1 MTSAIPR
8 KFSRWAASLLKQWR
22 LRQTRSPRSS
32 AAGAQ
37 PPQAPL
43 GLEVQEVAALRQ
55 LLQSPQYP
63 HYLALLER
71 VLCTQ
76 LERLVSALPHD
87 QYLFQCGVV
96 YATRRLIELP
106 DQITA
111 KVTELE
117 AHANARNRAAN
128 NARDARGA
136 AFLNT
141 PWWDAYVR
149 DSLAASG
156 ERNGGNAAADLGALG

>member
-8 KFSRWAASLLKQWR
+8 KFSRWAASLLRQWR
-22 LRQTRSPRSS
+22 LRQTRSRPLQGQE
-32 AAGAQ
+32 A
-37 PPQAPL
+37 PPEHPWGLQA
-43 GLEVQEVAALRQ
+43 QEVAALRQ

-106 DQITA
+106 HDILS
-111 KVTELE
+111 KVNDLKE
-117 AHANARNRAAN
+117 HANARSRAAA
-128 NARDARGA
+128 NARDAQGA

>member
-1 MTSAIPR
+1 M
-8 KFSRWAASLLKQWR
+8 
-22 LRQTRSPRSS
+22 
-32 AAGAQ
+32 
-37 PPQAPL
+37 
-43 GLEVQEVAALRQ
+43 AALRQ
-55 LLQSPQYP
+55 LLQSPPYL
-63 HYLALLER
+63 HYSAVLER

-76 LERLVSALPHD
+76 VDALLSALPHD
-87 QYLFQCGVV
+87 RYLFQCGVV

-106 DQITA
+106 HDILA

-117 AHANARNRAAN
+117 AHANARDRAAA
-128 NARDARGA
+128 NARDAQGA